1 MGNVYDAMRKHEREE
16 AGKGPPDPPAAPTE
30 PQPQPTATTTDTSVL
45 RRPYQPRIGT
55 NGYAPELVAYCNRGG
70 RLAEEYRALRTNL
83 LAQYEHDR
91 FCTLVTSAEAGE
103 GKTITC
109 LNLGFV
115 LSELPDHRTIVVD
128 CDLHKGSMHRLMGM
142 PIEPGVADVLRGQA
156 TLDEVVR
163 STTCENLFVI
173 PSGKVDQDEVGH
185 LLSRPELEELIR
197 ILRRD
202 YDYVLL
208 DTPPIRVA
216 GSMRRYG
223 RSISYSTAGILGRT
237 AKDAILVI
245 RMNKT
250 RRESIE
256 AAIRQL
262 ASANVR
268 AVGVVLTHQRHH
280 IPEFLYRMF

>member
-1 MGNVYDAMRKHEREE
+1 MGTVYDAMRKHEREE
-16 AGKGPPDPPAAPTE
+16 PGKGPPDPAASAPDAQTQTPDPPE
-30 PQPQPTATTTDTSVL
+30 GRQPYRPQLS
-45 RRPYQPRIGT
+45 T

-91 FCTLVTSAEAGE
+91 FCTLITSAEAGE
-103 GKTITC
+103 GKTVTS

-115 LSELPDHRTIVVD
+115 LAELPDHRTIVVD
-128 CDLHKGSMHRLMGM
+128 CDLHKGTVHRLLGM
-142 PIEPGVADVLRGQA
+142 PMEPGLADVLRGQA
-156 TLDEVVR
+156 TLEEVIR
-163 STTCENLFVI
+163 PTTCENLFAI

-197 ILRRD
+197 TLRRD

-216 GSMRRYG
+216 GSQRRYG

-237 AKDAILVI
+237 TRDAILVV

-262 ASANVR
+262 NAANVR

>member
-1 MGNVYDAMRKHEREE
+1 VGNVYDAMRKHERE
-16 AGKGPPDPPAAPTE
+16 AASKGPPDPAA
-30 PQPQPTATTTDTSVL
+30 TATEQPPTTTATDGLTPH
-45 RRPYQPRIGT
+45 RPYQPPLGT

-91 FCTLVTSAEAGE
+91 FCILITSAEAGE

-115 LSELPDHRTIVVD
+115 LAELPDHRTIVVD
-128 CDLHKGSMHRLMGM
+128 CDLHKGSVHKLMGM
-142 PIEPGVADVLRGQA
+142 PMEPGLADILRGQA
-156 TLDEVVR
+156 RLEDVNR
-163 STTCENLFVI
+163 STNCENLFVI
-173 PSGKVDQDEVGH
+173 PSGKVDQNEVGH
-185 LLSRPELEELIR
+185 LLGRPELEELIQT
-197 ILRRD
+197 LQRD

-216 GSMRRYG
+216 GSQRRYG

-250 RRESIE
+250 RRESIK

-262 ASANVR
+262 NTANVR
-268 AVGVVLTHQRHH
+268 TVGIVLTHQRHH